1 MERNGE
7 RRPHWGRRAWVLA
20 LVGGLVGW
28 IVVGALGLMVLIN
41 MPRISGAPPLD
52 QVVAWLGGDL
62 IPAVLA
68 ALVYGGPCG
77 AVAGLVI
84 WSVWF
89 WVCRRTRVPDSNSSP
104 HP

>member
-41 MPRISGAPPLD
+41 MPRISGAPPPPSTKSS
-52 QVVAWLGGDL
+52 LGLG
-62 IPAVLA
+62 V
-68 ALVYGGPCG
+68 
-77 AVAGLVI
+77 
-84 WSVWF
+84 
-89 WVCRRTRVPDSNSSP
+89 T
-104 HP
+104 